1 MMSNDEDH
9 RRMQRLQNRA
19 MRIILK
25 ARKRTPIDEL
35 LSRLKWLSVKQKL
48 VMNSLLTVFKMKN
61 EMLPQYHCHNFYQP
75 ETFTEETSEMRMIF
89 DCQYIG

>member
-19 MRIILK
+19 IMQVILK

-48 VMNSLLTVFKMKN
+48 VMKALVTVFKMKN
-61 EMLPQYHCHNFYQP
+61 EMFPQ
-75 ETFTEETSEMRMIF
+75 
-89 DCQYIG
+89 

>member
-1 MMSNDEDH
+1 MMSNEEDH

-48 VMNSLLTVFKMKN
+48 VIAKG
-61 EMLPQYHCHNFYQP
+61 
-75 ETFTEETSEMRMIF
+75 I
-89 DCQYIG
+89 